1 MSRSDGSRIYLVEC
15 YWPGV
20 SQKMLTTAVVRLR
33 KAAIELRH
41 RGRDVNFVG
50 SILVPADETVFCLL
64 DGDEA
69 DVRAI
74 TEEAGIP
81 LERLLESHW
90 IEGSNG

>member
-1 MSRSDGSRIYLVEC
+1 MSRSDDSRSYLVEC

-20 SQKMLTTAVVRLR
+20 SQKMLTRAVLRLR

-50 SILVPADETVFCLL
+50 SILVPADETLFCLL

-81 LERLLESHW
+81 LERVLESLW
-90 IEGSNG
+90 IEGNNR

>member
-1 MSRSDGSRIYLVEC
+1 MSRSDDSRSYLVEC

-20 SQKMLTTAVVRLR
+20 SQKMLARAVLRLR

-50 SILVPADETVFCLL
+50 SILVPADETLFCLL

-81 LERLLESHW
+81 LERVLESLW
-90 IEGSNG
+90 IEGNNR